1 MIVIWSGLSVGA
13 IYALTALA
21 YTIVFIP
28 SGTFNFAQAFF
39 VMLGTFLAYTTL
51 VSWHL
56 PWIVAVLVCGA
67 VAAAAGCVEEWTAL
81 RPIRGKGAH
90 AELVTTVGYGFLLTG
105 ISQLVWGTSPLEVP
119 FVGPNTPFSLLGG
132 RVRPNDFALIITAV
146 VVAVGLWFF
155 SRRSMTGLAS
165 LAAAQDRDAAALKG
179 VNVNRLSGWAV
190 VLACCLSGM
199 VGPLIAP
206 ETYAVT
212 SLGTSLVI
220 VACRRRPGRLRQLYR
235 RRGRRVPDGPDRGI
249 RRPIPE
255 RQLRQHPGPRCLGG
269 CPPAAP
275 ERDLRRH
282 CHAAAGVSRQYEFDA

>member
-81 RPIRGKGAH
+81 RPIRGKGTH
-90 AELVTTVGYGFLLTG
+90 AELVTTVGFGFLLTG
-105 ISQLVWGTSPLEVP
+105 FSQLVWGTSPLEVP

-132 RVRPNDFALIITAV
+132 RVRPNDVALIITAV

-220 VACRRRPGRLRQLYR
+220 VAF
-235 RRGRRVPDGPDRGI
+235 VAVV
-249 RRPIPE
+249 
-255 RQLRQHPGPRCLGG
+255 LGG
-269 CPPAAP
+269 FGSFIGAAVGGFLMCLI
-275 ERDLRRH
+275 EAFGGRYLNVNYGNILVLAVLVAVLLLRPNGIFGATATRRL
-282 CHAAAGVSRQYEFDA
+282 V

>member
-90 AELVTTVGYGFLLTG
+90 AELVTTVGFGFLLTG

-132 RVRPNDFALIITAV
+132 RVRPNDVALIITAV

-220 VACRRRPGRLRQLYR
+220 VAF
-235 RRGRRVPDGPDRGI
+235 VAVV
-249 RRPIPE
+249 
-255 RQLRQHPGPRCLGG
+255 LGG
-269 CPPAAP
+269 FGSFIGAAVGGFLMGLI
-275 ERDLRRH
+275 EAFGGRYLNVNYGNILVLAVLVAVLLLRPNGIFGATATRRL
-282 CHAAAGVSRQYEFDA
+282 V

>member
-39 VMLGTFLAYTTL
+39 VMIGAFLAYTTL

-67 VAAAAGCVEEWTAL
+67 VAGAAGYVEEWTAL
-81 RPIRGKGAH
+81 RPIRGKGTH
-90 AELVTTVGYGFLLTG
+90 AELVTTVGFGFLLTG
-105 ISQLVWGTSPLEVP
+105 IAQLVWGTSPLEVP
-119 FVGPNTPFSLLGG
+119 FIGSNTPFSLLGG
-132 RVRPNDFALIITAV
+132 RVRPDDVALIITAV
-146 VVAVGLWFF
+146 VIAVGLWLF
-155 SRRSMTGLAS
+155 SRRSLTGLAS
-165 LAAAQDRDAAALKG
+165 LAAAQDREAAALKG

-190 VLACCLSGM
+190 VLACCLSGV

-212 SLGTSLVI
+212 SLATSLVI
-220 VACRRRPGRLRQLYR
+220 VAF
-235 RRGRRVPDGPDRGI
+235 VAVV
-249 RRPIPE
+249 
-255 RQLRQHPGPRCLGG
+255 LGG
-269 CPPAAP
+269 FGSFIGAAVGGFLMGLI
-275 ERDLRRH
+275 EALGGRYLNVNYGNILVLAALVAVLLLRPNGIFGAR
-282 CHAAAGVSRQYEFDA
+282 ATRRLV

>member
-39 VMLGTFLAYTTL
+39 VMLGAFLAYTTL

-67 VAAAAGCVEEWTAL
+67 VAGAAGYVEEWTAL
-81 RPIRGKGAH
+81 RPIRGKGTH
-90 AELVTTVGYGFLLTG
+90 AELVTTVGFGFLLTG
-105 ISQLVWGTSPLEVP
+105 IAQLVWGTSPLEVP
-119 FVGPNTPFSLLGG
+119 FIGSNTALSLLGG
-132 RVRPNDFALIITAV
+132 PGRPDGLGVLICCARVVALIIPAV
-146 VVAVGLWFF
+146 VIAVGLWLF
-155 SRRSMTGLAS
+155 SRRSLTGLAS
-165 LAAAQDRDAAALKG
+165 LAAAQDREAAALKG

-190 VLACCLSGM
+190 VLACCLSGV

-212 SLGTSLVI
+212 SLATSLVI
-220 VACRRRPGRLRQLYR
+220 VAF
-235 RRGRRVPDGPDRGI
+235 VAVV
-249 RRPIPE
+249 
-255 RQLRQHPGPRCLGG
+255 LGG
-269 CPPAAP
+269 FGSFIG
-275 ERDLRRH
+275 
-282 CHAAAGVSRQYEFDA
+282 AAARGLPMGLIEALGGPYPDVHSGNILVLAALVAVLLLRPNGIFGARAT

>member
-39 VMLGTFLAYTTL
+39 VMIGAFLAYTTL

-67 VAAAAGCVEEWTAL
+67 VAGAAGYVEEWTAL
-81 RPIRGKGAH
+81 RPIRGKGTH
-90 AELVTTVGYGFLLTG
+90 AELVTTVGFGFLLTG
-105 ISQLVWGTSPLEVP
+105 IAQLVWGTSPLEVP
-119 FVGPNTPFSLLGG
+119 FIGSNTPFSLLGG
-132 RVRPNDFALIITAV
+132 RVRPDDVALIITAV
-146 VVAVGLWFF
+146 VIAVGLWLF
-155 SRRSMTGLAS
+155 SRRSLTGLAS

-179 VNVNRLSGWAV
+179 VNVNRLSGLAV
-190 VLACCLSGM
+190 VLACCLSGV

-212 SLGTSLVI
+212 SLATSLVI
-220 VACRRRPGRLRQLYR
+220 VAF
-235 RRGRRVPDGPDRGI
+235 VAVV
-249 RRPIPE
+249 
-255 RQLRQHPGPRCLGG
+255 LGG
-269 CPPAAP
+269 FGSFIGAAVGGFLMGLI
-275 ERDLRRH
+275 EALGGRYLNVNYGNILVLAALVAVLLLRPNGIFGAR
-282 CHAAAGVSRQYEFDA
+282 ATRRLV

>member
-21 YTIVFIP
+21 YTIVFVP

-39 VMLGTFLAYTTL
+39 VMIGAFLAYTTL

-56 PWIVAVLVCGA
+56 PWIVAVVVCGV
-67 VAAAAGCVEEWTAL
+67 VAGAAGCVEEWTAL
-81 RPIRGKGAH
+81 RPIRGKGTH
-90 AELVTTVGYGFLLTG
+90 AELVTTVGFGFLLTG
-105 ISQLVWGTSPLEVP
+105 ISQLVWGTSPLKVP
-119 FVGPNTPFSLLGG
+119 FIGSNTPFSLLGG
-132 RVRPNDFALIITAV
+132 RVRPDDVALIITAV

-155 SRRSMTGLAS
+155 SRRSLTGLAS

-206 ETYAVT
+206 ETYAIT
-212 SLGTSLVI
+212 SLATSLVI
-220 VACRRRPGRLRQLYR
+220 VAF
-235 RRGRRVPDGPDRGI
+235 VAVV
-249 RRPIPE
+249 
-255 RQLRQHPGPRCLGG
+255 LGG
-269 CPPAAP
+269 FGSFIGAAVGGFLMGLI
-275 ERDLRRH
+275 EALGGRYLNVNYGNILILAVLVAVLLLRPHGIFGGTATRRL
-282 CHAAAGVSRQYEFDA
+282 V

>member
-21 YTIVFIP
+21 YTIVFVP

-39 VMLGTFLAYTTL
+39 VMMGAFLAYTTL

-67 VAAAAGCVEEWTAL
+67 VAGAAGYVEEWTAL
-81 RPIRGKGAH
+81 RPIRGKGTH
-90 AELVTTVGYGFLLTG
+90 AELVTTVGFGFLLTG

-119 FVGPNTPFSLLGG
+119 FIGSNTPFSLLGG
-132 RVRPNDFALIITAV
+132 QVRPDDVALISTAV
-146 VVAVGLWFF
+146 AVAVGLWFF
-155 SRRSMTGLAS
+155 SRRSLTGLAS
-165 LAAAQDRDAAALKG
+165 LAAAQDREAAALKG

-212 SLGTSLVI
+212 SLATSLVI
-220 VACRRRPGRLRQLYR
+220 VAF
-235 RRGRRVPDGPDRGI
+235 VAVV
-249 RRPIPE
+249 
-255 RQLRQHPGPRCLGG
+255 LGG
-269 CPPAAP
+269 FGSFIG
-275 ERDLRRH
+275 
-282 CHAAAGVSRQYEFDA
+282 AAAGGFLMGLIEALGGRYLNVNYGNILVLAVLVAVLLLRPNGIFGATTTRRLV

>member
-81 RPIRGKGAH
+81 RPIRGKGTH
-90 AELVTTVGYGFLLTG
+90 AELVTTVGFGFLLTG

-132 RVRPNDFALIITAV
+132 RVRPNDVALIITAV

-220 VACRRRPGRLRQLYR
+220 VAF
-235 RRGRRVPDGPDRGI
+235 VAVV
-249 RRPIPE
+249 
-255 RQLRQHPGPRCLGG
+255 LGG
-269 CPPAAP
+269 FGSFIGAAVGGFLMGLI
-275 ERDLRRH
+275 EAFGGRYLNVNYGNILVLAVLVAVLLLRPNGIFGATATRRL
-282 CHAAAGVSRQYEFDA
+282 V